1 MLHQQFGENIIGP
14 KLHRKFLLD
23 LEEDTCVEVIR
34 YWIKINNVAMPNKKI
49 IGEILKAFIYS
60 SPSARTKVNWSRAD
74 NDQKS
79 AFLTFCDGDLILN
92 KK

>member
-1 MLHQQFGENIIGP
+1 
-14 KLHRKFLLD
+14 
-23 LEEDTCVEVIR
+23 
-34 YWIKINNVAMPNKKI
+34 VAMPNKKI

-74 NDQKS
+74 NDHKS

-92 KK
+92 EK

>member
-1 MLHQQFGENIIGP
+1 
-14 KLHRKFLLD
+14 
-23 LEEDTCVEVIR
+23 
-34 YWIKINNVAMPNKKI
+34 VAMPNKKI

-60 SPSARTKVNWSRAD
+60 SPSAKTKVNWSRAD